1 MRSVFVCA
9 LLAAGLMSAGCET
22 VHDGLEK
29 TGHVVGQ
36 GVDAAGGLTEGA
48 TEGYVGTT
56 PTEEENPYGR

>member
-1 MRSVFVCA
+1 MRYLLMCA
-9 LLAAGLMSAGCET
+9 FLAVGLLSAGCET

-29 TGHVVGQ
+29 GGNVVGK

-48 TEGYVGTT
+48 AEGYVGTT